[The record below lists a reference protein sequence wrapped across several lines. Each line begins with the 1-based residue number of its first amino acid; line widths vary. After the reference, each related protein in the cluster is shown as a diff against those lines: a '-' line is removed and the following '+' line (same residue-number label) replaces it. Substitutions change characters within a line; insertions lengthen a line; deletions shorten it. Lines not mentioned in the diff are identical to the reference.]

1 MQGNLSSPSVLHEQ
15 MTFPFPKETRLGH
28 DSSSNSN
35 PRHLNIR
42 VEVLN
47 QPILKPESAN
57 ALRGLRGRSQ
67 DCYTRDLWDG
77 LSEDPLEATEAD
89 KQQDIE
95 WFCDHIEHLAEILI
109 IGSLETLAGVG
120 NAKEKS
126 HAIEWM
132 FAGDIYGHNV
142 KVVGGCS
149 VTRTIY
155 SKDVP
160 MTFQW
165 CSRMSGLSAE
175 RLREAVL
182 VALRVAEKE
191 TTFREQR
198 GELKPGRHLVYK
210 SARVLAETF

>member
-1 MQGNLSSPSVLHEQ
+1 MQGNLSLPSVLHEQ
-15 MTFPFPKETRLGH
+15 MTFPFLAETTQGHVSTPATPSRIPK
-28 DSSSNSN
+28 
-35 PRHLNIR
+35 IR

-57 ALRGLRGRSQ
+57 ALRSLRERPQ
-67 DCYTRDLWDG
+67 DHYTRDLLAQ
-77 LSEDPLEATEAD
+77 LSEDPFEATEEE
-89 KQQDIE
+89 KKQDIE

-120 NAKEKS
+120 SAKEKN
-126 HAIEWM
+126 HVIEWM

-142 KVVGGCS
+142 KEVDGGTI
-149 VTRTIY
+149 TRTIY

-182 VALRVAEKE
+182 EALRVAEKE
-191 TTFREQR
+191 ATLREQR
-198 GELKPGRHLVYK
+198 GKLKPGRHLVYRE
-210 SARVLAETF
+210 ARVLAETY